1 MNYEPLTARGT
12 KVKSFDKITD
22 ANRHHTRERGKLWPI
37 KNPDL
42 KTSLAELS
50 SVSSVQFHECQGA
63 NQLIEE
69 ASPDCPII
77 PSTSVIIQIRKPL
90 QSQVSL
96 TGANKP
102 LKSLH
107 VAVLMFQPTSFFTA
121 VIQQCTK
128 VRFSPF
134 YKHSVGVLQSH
145 WSILRNYFF
154 LLPTPQFANPPHFH
168 FVKRKKKRE
177 VIQLDKTSVT
187 IAESEKKSRAEQSR
201 GKNTGF
207 KDRRQQ
213 WLQ

>member
-1 MNYEPLTARGT
+1 MNYEPLTARRT

-50 SVSSVQFHECQGA
+50 SVSSVQLHECQGA

-69 ASPDCPII
+69 APSDCPII

-134 YKHSVGVLQSH
+134 YKHSVGFCRVTDQYSEITSSCFQHLNLQ
-145 WSILRNYFF
+145 
-154 LLPTPQFANPPHFH
+154 TPHIFT
-168 FVKRKKKRE
+168 
-177 VIQLDKTSVT
+177 L
-187 IAESEKKSRAEQSR
+187 
-201 GKNTGF
+201 
-207 KDRRQQ
+207 
-213 WLQ
+213 

>member
-22 ANRHHTRERGKLWPI
+22 DNRHHTRERGKLWPI

-50 SVSSVQFHECQGA
+50 SVSSVQLHECQGA

-69 ASPDCPII
+69 ALPDCPII

-107 VAVLMFQPTSFFTA
+107 VAVLMFQPISFFTA

-201 GKNTGF
+201 GENTGF

-213 WLQ
+213 WFQ

>member
-1 MNYEPLTARGT
+1 MQL
-12 KVKSFDKITD
+12 
-22 ANRHHTRERGKLWPI
+22 
-37 KNPDL
+37 
-42 KTSLAELS
+42 
-50 SVSSVQFHECQGA
+50 HECQGA

-134 YKHSVGVLQSH
+134 YKQSH
-145 WSILRNYFF
+145 
-154 LLPTPQFANPPHFH
+154 
-168 FVKRKKKRE
+168 
-177 VIQLDKTSVT
+177 
-187 IAESEKKSRAEQSR
+187 
-201 GKNTGF
+201 
-207 KDRRQQ
+207 
-213 WLQ
+213 